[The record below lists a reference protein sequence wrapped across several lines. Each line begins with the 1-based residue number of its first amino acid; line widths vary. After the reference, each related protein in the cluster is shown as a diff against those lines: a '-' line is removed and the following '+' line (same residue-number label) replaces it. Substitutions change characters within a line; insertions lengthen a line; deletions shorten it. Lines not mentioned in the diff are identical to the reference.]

1 MKPMK
6 KALKHRI
13 QAFISFVFLQEAW
26 FLLYEISLLHQSQ
39 RRAAEG
45 IHPLLKVRIQFKKSN
60 PIRCFLA
67 ASSAYGFTSMVALI
81 ANSVKFFFS
90 TRLKS
95 VLVVDSET

>member
-6 KALKHRI
+6 KALKHKI

-39 RRAAEG
+39 RRAVEG

-60 PIRCFLA
+60 AIRCFLA
-67 ASSAYGFTSMVALI
+67 SSKLSLWLHFRGCFDR
-81 ANSVKFFFS
+81 K
-90 TRLKS
+90 
-95 VLVVDSET
+95 

>member
-1 MKPMK
+1 M
-6 KALKHRI
+6 
-13 QAFISFVFLQEAW
+13 QEAW

-60 PIRCFLA
+60 AIRCFLA

-95 VLVVDSET
+95 VLVVDRENTAISKTPETILRQ